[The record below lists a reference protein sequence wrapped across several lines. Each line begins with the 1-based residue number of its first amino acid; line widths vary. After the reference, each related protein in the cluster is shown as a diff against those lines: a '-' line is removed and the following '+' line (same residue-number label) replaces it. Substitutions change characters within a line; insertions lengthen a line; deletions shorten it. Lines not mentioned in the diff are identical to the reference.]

1 MTDYR
6 ILAVYYLKHNKKRS
20 INTIIG
26 VTLAVLVLFVLLNTA
41 MDYFLNQREKVRTKA
56 DYDMVLY

>member
-6 ILAVYYLKHNKKRS
+6 MLAVYYLKHNKKRS

-26 VTLAVLVLFVLLNTA
+26 VVIAVLVLFVLLNT
-41 MDYFLNQREKVRTKA
+41 MLDYF
-56 DYDMVLY
+56 